1 MDLLTNSNVPY
12 LTKMLDV
19 LAERHRVI
27 SNNIANVNT
36 PGYRA
41 KDINFKDVLASI
53 QSSNDWSRTR
63 EEFENDL
70 EDINVEWI
78 DSNEG
83 LDNQGINDV
92 SVDREM
98 VKLSTNTLLYKTY
111 AHMLIMRLK
120 QINMAVRERT

>member
-1 MDLLTNSNVPY
+1 
-12 LTKMLDV
+12 MLDV

-83 LDNQGINDV
+83 FDNQGINDV